1 MSQQQTSATGL
12 ADIIVP
18 QGRSRDTS
26 AAPALRKPSLFSATL
41 YKEWIKLRL
50 YWVLLLVGSVG
61 FAAFLCL
68 RLRNVHQFHDAV
80 SIWSA
85 WIFKGYLFFASFQYV
100 PLGAGVL
107 LGALQFLPET
117 LSKRVRLVL
126 HLPLGEERVIS
137 YHLLAGILLLT
148 LIFAPAVALFGIT
161 GWLYFPVEFQR
172 NLALT
177 LAPWLL
183 AGFAGYLLTATLL
196 LENAWRHRVFYLLLG
211 GATLRLFYLGEFY
224 DVYLRVLPGFLFWT
238 VALFTL
244 PLFSSYRFRKGL
256 ES

>member
-1 MSQQQTSATGL
+1 MPQSA
-12 ADIIVP
+12 V
-18 QGRSRDTS
+18 
-26 AAPALRKPSLFSATL
+26 AAPGIPIPQTVAMTPHPSSRPSFFRATF

-50 YWVLLLVGSVG
+50 YWLLMLLGSAG
-61 FAAFLCL
+61 FAAFLSL

-85 WIFKGYLFFASFQYV
+85 WIFKGYLFFASYQYF
-100 PLGAGVL
+100 PLAAGVV

-117 LSKRVRLVL
+117 LNKRVRLVL

-137 YHLLAGILLLT
+137 HHLLAGLLLLT
-148 LIFAPAVALFGIT
+148 LIFAPAVALFGLT
-161 GWLYFPVEFQR
+161 SRLYFPAEFQR
-172 NLALT
+172 NLVLT

-183 AGFAGYLLTATLL
+183 GGYAGYLLTATLL
-196 LENAWRHRVFYLLLG
+196 LENSWRHRVFYLLSG
-211 GATLRLFYLGEFY
+211 GAALRLFYLGEFY
-224 DVYLRVLPGFLFWT
+224 DGYLRVLLPLALWT

-256 ES
+256 